1 MKKARSVQSITFRDW
16 VPEEERWAK
25 VKYDLPLDFQCD
37 GPRKTKDGAAVTLR
51 YFGVSCVLRHREKGT
66 VECEAGWVRTTSGR
80 IRTGTRSLCEAMDWA
95 CPRLEDA
102 HLRYLDRG
110 GRSDDD
116 DPEATGSL
124 YLSEAVQLLRA
135 KGLVPG
141 KKGDKTYRQ
150 YDLVLDLALAVWDDN
165 PRLDRIGTE
174 HLLTMYRARA
184 TSEGGENEDLP
195 AFKWPANLSHR
206 RPVGR
211 VKPLTVQKNLED
223 LKHVLGQLIGQ
234 TDWRGRPFLTARPLD
249 GLKFGRHRR
258 ARGDV
263 AGHDRYPWVLR
274 CTDAAVEVFR
284 TVGHVIWERKRPRPE
299 ASLELRDRTEK
310 WPNLVPGL
318 LRMML
323 VLQFG
328 HPTRPR
334 SIRGLR
340 RDDVARTRPELT
352 RRIRS
357 LKLVEDDEP
366 VPLDWVD
373 AWPHGGIAYRC
384 GHSKRASERMVPLTE
399 DMAIEADRYL
409 EMRDKWLRHLGV
421 ESPWLFPSPR
431 DPSQPISER
440 DAARLLDLAE
450 ELARERCAEAGLDP
464 EEIVPHYS
472 GTLWYA
478 YRRYWKTNR
487 NALGWSGKREAAYVG
502 DWTTKV
508 GDVAD
513 VRYARLDPH
522 LILGVV
528 DGVPYE
534 EALPEDAE
542 ARYRRAARIRPDE
555 DQDAPKPPSRATEAE
570 DRPHPSEASGHHL
583 RQGPSR

>member
-1 MKKARSVQSITFRDW
+1 MKKMRSAQSITFRDW
-16 VPEEERWAK
+16 VSAEMRWAK
-25 VKYDLPLDFQCD
+25 VKYDLPPDFYCD

-51 YFGVSCVLRHREKGT
+51 YFNVSCVLRHREKGS
-66 VECEAGWVRTTSGR
+66 VECEGDWVRTTSGR

-110 GRSDDD
+110 GRSDDGEL
-116 DPEATGSL
+116 EATGSL

-141 KKGDKTYRQ
+141 KKGGKTWRQ

-165 PRLDRIGTE
+165 PRLDRISAE
-174 HLLTMYRARA
+174 HVRRMYGARMR
-184 TSEGGENEDLP
+184 SEGSEESLSP
-195 AFKWPANLSHR
+195 FTWPAHLAHR
-206 RPVGR
+206 RPVAR

-223 LKHVLGQLIGQ
+223 LKHMLGKLLGE
-234 TDWRGRPFLTARPLD
+234 TDWKGKPFVTRRPLD
-249 GLKFGRHRR
+249 GLKFGDHRR

-263 AGHDRYPWVLR
+263 AGHDRYPWVFR
-274 CTDAAVEVFR
+274 CTDAAVDAFR
-284 TVGHVIWERKRPRPE
+284 TRGHMIRERKRSRPGAPLKRHE
-299 ASLELRDRTEK
+299 RYEK

-318 LRMML
+318 LRMIL
-323 VLQFG
+323 ALQFG
-328 HPTRPR
+328 HPTRPQ

-340 RDDVARTRPELT
+340 RDDVARTRHELT

-366 VPLDWVD
+366 VPLDWVE

-384 GHSKRASERMVPLTE
+384 GHSKRDSERMVPLSE
-399 DMAIEADRYL
+399 DMAIEIDRYL
-409 EMRDKWLRHLGV
+409 EKRDDFLRDLGA

-431 DPSQPISER
+431 DPSKPISER
-440 DAARLLDLAE
+440 DVARLLNLAEDLA
-450 ELARERCAEAGLDP
+450 RQRCAEAGLDP
-464 EEIVPHYS
+464 EEIVPHYN

-487 NALGWSGKREAAYVG
+487 NALGWLGKREAAYVG
-502 DWTTKV
+502 DWTTKD
-508 GDVAD
+508 GSVAD

-528 DGVPYE
+528 DGVPYK

-555 DQDAPKPPSRATEAE
+555 DQDTPEPPSHATEAE
-570 DRPHPSEASGHHL
+570 ARPQPFEAPGDHL
-583 RQGPSR
+583 